1 MENLQDILYSK
12 LDALKAK
19 DLVQLDVRSLSDHF
33 NHLIIATATSSRHA
47 QSMLSHISQEMKT
60 EYRMKTPHIQSDQD
74 TEWVL
79 VDFGSVV
86 LHIMQPETR
95 TFYNLEKLW
104 APIESETH

>member
-1 MENLQDILYSK
+1 MENLETILYSK

-19 DLVQLDVRSLSDHF
+19 DLVQIDVSALSDHF
-33 NHLIIATATSSRHA
+33 NHIIIATATSSRHA
-47 QSMLSHISQEMKT
+47 QAMLQHISRDMKT
-60 EYRMKTPHIQSDQD
+60 EYRMKTPHIQTDQ
-74 TEWVL
+74 EAQWVL

-104 APIESETH
+104 TAVA

>member
-1 MENLQDILYSK
+1 MENLQDVLYTK
-12 LDALKAK
+12 LDALKAQ

-47 QSMLSHISQEMKT
+47 QAMLSHIARDMKT
-60 EYRMKTPHIQSDQD
+60 EYRLKAPHIQSDQES
-74 TEWVL
+74 EWVL
-79 VDFGSVV
+79 IDFGPVV

-104 APIESETH
+104 APLEIH